1 MYVRW
6 SASKYARSIIGM
18 YISRVKWIFDIQWR
32 YNVCSQQENVTRHG
46 VRYTHPMSSLQ
57 IIRRQIDPPS
67 LYFRSIGFYTSGWTT
82 VFNTKR
88 CRIGKCRLQTRET
101 EREREDPR
109 CPTSRH
115 KGPRIRYILSWH
127 LAKRATS
134 VFPDDARARPIDK
147 GKRSALPSLCVK
159 RCFLT
164 HCYQR
169 AGDGWSRLVKQR
181 EISAKSLD
189 ILLKRI
195 SSLPPRRFLSKC
207 APTM

>member
-1 MYVRW
+1 MDNGFQYEEV
-6 SASKYARSIIGM
+6 SNG
-18 YISRVKWIFDIQWR
+18 Q
-32 YNVCSQQENVTRHG
+32 C
-46 VRYTHPMSSLQ
+46 
-57 IIRRQIDPPS
+57 RR
-67 LYFRSIGFYTSGWTT
+67 LR
-82 VFNTKR
+82 
-88 CRIGKCRLQTRET
+88 TRET
-101 EREREDPR
+101 ERQREKEDPR

-115 KGPRIRYILSWH
+115 KGPWMRYILLSWH

-134 VFPDDARARPIDK
+134 VFPDDARARSIDK

-164 HCYQR
+164 RCYQR
-169 AGDGWSRLVKQR
+169 AGDGSSRLVKQR

-195 SSLPPRRFLSKC
+195 SSLPPRCFLSKC